1 MNDFPRKTYFEPI
14 REFISVSAD
23 QTTDAFNAL
32 IRDANAAILAAGGGA
47 PGTDN
52 FVGTFTVAGLP
63 AGTEGQTAHAS
74 NGRKIGEGAGAGTGV
89 PVYFS
94 AAAWRVMSTDA
105 PVLA

>member
-1 MNDFPRKTYFEPI
+1 MTDFPRKTFFEPI
-14 REFISVSAD
+14 REFLAITPD
-23 QTTDAFNAL
+23 QITDAFNTL
-32 IRDANAAILAAGGGA
+32 IRDINENIGEAPSAG
-47 PGTDN
+47 N

-63 AGTEGQTAHAS
+63 VGVEGKTAHAS

-94 AAAWRVMSTDA
+94 AAAWRVFSTDA